1 MNRNLQQDAVER
13 ILDQGR
19 KDPVLFIEETM
30 KAQLWAG
37 QRQIVKAV
45 FENPRV
51 CVKAAHSVGKTYVAA
66 RIVLAFFYLKPH
78 CKILTTAPTYTAVRK
93 LLWGEIA
100 TAYDRLP
107 TGMGGR
113 LFGTELRGSPDHWAL
128 GLSTDRADRFQ
139 GHHADS
145 LLLVFDECA
154 GVRSEIWE
162 AAETIRAGGSDVH
175 WLCIGNPTVTSGPF
189 YDAFHTQRETWSLHT
204 LGAFQTPNLAGI
216 DPEDLLLMDEA
227 ELGADPY
234 PFLTQRRW
242 VRERAKEWGIGSP
255 LFQSRVLGNF
265 PTESED
271 SLIWLTHIE
280 KARISNLQPKSDD
293 DWRAGLDVAGPGSDE
308 TVLVVRNG
316 PRIVS
321 IKSWAGSDPRGQV
334 VAELLQYRDR
344 AIKVGVD
351 SVGIGYYMA
360 QHLRDNGFEVVEIN
374 VGKAPYDKERFTNL
388 KGELYWG
395 LRERFTEGE
404 IAGQIDEGLIS
415 QLAGIRYG
423 YDSRGRV
430 VIESKDSIHRRGGKS
445 PDRAE
450 ALMLAFG
457 TSNALHW
464 GPVDI
469 RSEIVF

>member
-1 MNRNLQQDAVER
+1 MKPAIQANAVAQ
-13 ILDQGR
+13 ILEQGR
-19 KDPVLFIEETM
+19 ADPVTFIEQTM
-30 KAQLWAG
+30 RASLWSG
-37 QRQIVKAV
+37 QRDIVRAV
-45 FENPRV
+45 FKHPRV

-100 TAYDRLP
+100 SAHDRLP
-107 TGMGGR
+107 GGMGGQ
-113 LFGTELRGSPDHWAL
+113 LFGTELRASADHWAL

-154 GVRSEIWE
+154 GVRPEIWE
-162 AAETIRAGGSDVH
+162 AAETIRAGGADVH

-204 LGAFQTPNLAGI
+204 LGAFQSPNLIGM
-216 DPEDLLLMDEA
+216 DPA
-227 ELGADPY
+227 ELVAKAEHEIEPDPY

-242 VRERAKEWGIGSP
+242 VRERAIEWGIGSP
-255 LFQSRVLGNF
+255 LFQSRVLGEF

-271 SLIWLTHIE
+271 SLIWLTHVE
-280 KARISNLQPKSDD
+280 AARSRQLEANADD
-293 DWRAGLDVAGPGSDE
+293 EWRAGLDVAGPGSDE
-308 TVLVVRNG
+308 TVLLVRHG
-316 PRIVS
+316 PRVVEVKAWS
-321 IKSWAGSDPRGQV
+321 NSDPRGEV
-334 VAELLQYRDR
+334 VAALMPYRER
-344 AIKVGVD
+344 GISVGVD

-374 VGKAPYDKERFTNL
+374 VGNKPYDKERFVNL
-388 KGELYWG
+388 KAELYWG
-395 LRERFTEGE
+395 LRERFTDGD
-404 IAGQIDEGLIS
+404 ISGDIDDRLVS
-415 QLAGIRYG
+415 QLCGIRYT

-450 ALMLAFG
+450 AAMLAFSA
-457 TSNALHW
+457 SNALHW
-464 GPVDI
+464 GPVDV